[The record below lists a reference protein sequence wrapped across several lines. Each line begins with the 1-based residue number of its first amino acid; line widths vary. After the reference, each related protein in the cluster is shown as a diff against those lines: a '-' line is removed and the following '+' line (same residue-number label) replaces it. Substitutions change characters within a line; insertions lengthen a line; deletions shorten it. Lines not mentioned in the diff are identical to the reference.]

1 MPVAMHLEL
10 RAVVTA
16 VKGSCYVRADEAHA
30 MLQLA
35 DPKREH
41 EDLRDAIEAA
51 AIRALRSGH
60 YILGPEV
67 ESFENAFA
75 EYCGAKA
82 SVGVSNGSDAI
93 VVALQALG
101 IGPGDEVITTA
112 LSYLATASAIQRTGA
127 TPVFADIDLD
137 TFDIDARD
145 IERRITPRTRAIIP
159 VHLYGRVADT
169 DAIGALATS
178 RRIAVIEDAAQACGG
193 ERGGRRT
200 GTLGT
205 VATFSFFPAK
215 PFGAA
220 GDGGACVTNDPDL
233 ADTMKK
239 IRITG
244 AVAKNVHDLPGGN
257 YRLDPLQAAILATKL
272 PRLETRLAR
281 RRAHADMLREGLAG
295 ASNELV
301 LPSDDAAG
309 RHVYAQFTVR
319 HPRRDALQRALR
331 ERNVA
336 SEVYYPLPMPYQK
349 VFASLGHRVG
359 EFPRAEQATR
369 EVLSIPVH
377 SELTSDDVQ
386 TVIDAMRASLRE
398 IEASR

>member
-1 MPVAMHLEL
+1 M
-10 RAVVTA
+10 
-16 VKGSCYVRADEAHA
+16 
-30 MLQLA
+30 
-35 DPKREH
+35 
-41 EDLRDAIEAA
+41 
-51 AIRALRSGH
+51 
-60 YILGPEV
+60 
-67 ESFENAFA
+67 
-75 EYCGAKA
+75 
-82 SVGVSNGSDAI
+82 
-93 VVALQALG
+93 ALQALG

-220 GDGGACVTNDPDL
+220 GDGGACVTN
-233 ADTMKK
+233 
-239 IRITG
+239 TG

-319 HPRRDALQRALR
+319 HPRRDAFQRALR

-386 TVIDAMRASLRE
+386 SVIDAMRASLRE